1 MTWDDTDRTELDKH
15 IDEIEEN
22 AYQLGM
28 TVGKYSEQ
36 KKLIDLIESMN
47 QSTTTSLGSLV
58 WTKHLIDKIEG
69 NV

>member
-1 MTWDDTDRTELDKH
+1 MKKTYTAEEVTQ
-15 IDEIEEN
+15 IEN
-22 AYQLGM
+22 QAYETGLA
-28 TVGKYSEQ
+28 VGKYAEQ

>member
-1 MTWDDTDRTELDKH
+1 MKKTYTAE
-15 IDEIEEN
+15 EVAQIETQ
-22 AYQLGM
+22 AYETGLA
-28 TVGKYSEQ
+28 VGKYSEQ
-36 KKLIDLIESMN
+36 KKLIDLVESMS

>member
-1 MTWDDTDRTELDKH
+1 MKKTYTTE
-15 IDEIEEN
+15 EVTNIETQ
-22 AYQLGM
+22 AYETGLA
-28 TVGKYSEQ
+28 VGKYSEQ

>member
-1 MTWDDTDRTELDKH
+1 MKKTFTAEEVTQ
-15 IDEIEEN
+15 IEN
-22 AYQLGM
+22 QAYETGLA
-28 TVGKYSEQ
+28 VGKYSEQ
-36 KKLIDLIESMN
+36 KKLIDLVESMD

>member
-1 MTWDDTDRTELDKH
+1 MKKTYTAEEVTN
-15 IDEIEEN
+15 IEN
-22 AYQLGM
+22 QAYETGLA
-28 TVGKYSEQ
+28 VGKYAEQ